1 MDNFKSSD
9 DVLAAI
15 NDLANGIPEGGGEEQ
30 ERYSFPEVLPDPVEQ
45 YLDDDGRQEVDR
57 LESDANLREQWKADE
72 TARMQH
78 EYAMTGEVPQFR
90 TYDEWRTHRE
100 IVEPQQNMQ
109 RALAQ
114 DLADLQER
122 YPKAYPHFLRKMNL
136 GRVVVPDDIMNEPNA
151 LEQLLIQTVVE
162 DARKMDAQTL
172 AEVIGHAETE
182 DERRQ
187 PLRSRSADIAEPR
200 RVPIK
205 QAPVRSR
212 QKQQTYKMPDL
223 SQDDF
228 NEMFRDWAIKHPEKM
243 RGR

>member
-57 LESDANLREQWKADE
+57 LESEANLREQWKADE

-100 IVEPQQNMQ
+100 IVEPRQNLQ
-109 RALAQ
+109 KAIAEDVEDIALKYNKTG
-114 DLADLQER
+114 DLL
-122 YPKAYPHFLRKMNL
+122 LRKLRRGEVDLDNANL
-136 GRVVVPDDIMNEPNA
+136 LIDNTLEDALIGSLTENEIRQ
-151 LEQLLIQTVVE
+151 LSTEQLREII
-162 DARKMDAQTL
+162 DGAKN
-172 AEVIGHAETE
+172 
-182 DERRQ
+182 
-187 PLRSRSADIAEPR
+187 PLRTKSLDIAEPR
-200 RVPIK
+200 RIPIK

>member
-1 MDNFKSSD
+1 
-9 DVLAAI
+9 
-15 NDLANGIPEGGGEEQ
+15 
-30 ERYSFPEVLPDPVEQ
+30 
-45 YLDDDGRQEVDR
+45 
-57 LESDANLREQWKADE
+57 
-72 TARMQH
+72 
-78 EYAMTGEVPQFR
+78 
-90 TYDEWRTHRE
+90 WRTHRE

-114 DLADLQER
+114 DLAELQER

-200 RVPIK
+200 RKKPV
-205 QAPVRSR
+205 APQKPR
-212 QKQQTYKMPDL
+212 QKTYKMPEFTQ
-223 SQDDF
+223 QDIHDMMSDF
-228 NEMFRDWAIKHPEKM
+228 INKHPE
-243 RGR
+243 RFRR

>member
-78 EYAMTGEVPQFR
+78 EYAMTGEGPQFR
-90 TYDEWRTHRE
+90 TYDELRTHRE
-100 IVEPQQNMQ
+100 IVEPRQNLQ
-109 RALAQ
+109 KAIAEDVEDIALKYNKTG
-114 DLADLQER
+114 DLL
-122 YPKAYPHFLRKMNL
+122 LRKLRRGEVDLDNANL
-136 GRVVVPDDIMNEPNA
+136 LIDNTLEDALIGSLTENEIRQ
-151 LEQLLIQTVVE
+151 LSTEQLREII
-162 DARKMDAQTL
+162 DGAKN
-172 AEVIGHAETE
+172 
-182 DERRQ
+182 
-187 PLRSRSADIAEPR
+187 PLRTKSLDIAEPR
-200 RVPIK
+200 RIPIK